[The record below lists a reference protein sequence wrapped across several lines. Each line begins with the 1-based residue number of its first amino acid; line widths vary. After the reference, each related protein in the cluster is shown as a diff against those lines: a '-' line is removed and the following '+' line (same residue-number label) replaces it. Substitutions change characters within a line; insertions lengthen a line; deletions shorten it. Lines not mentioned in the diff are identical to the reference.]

1 MEIKILRRVRAESSL
16 RPPRHRRALLD
27 GVSLRVPHRS
37 TEPGR
42 PRHRRGLVPDSL
54 VDFHTQVVC
63 DDEDDP
69 ATCRGFLL
77 AVYDHDYSGAAA
89 MFFRRYQRER
99 PEPVTILS
107 GATPE
112 GAAFL
117 AHAHERLLECHV
129 LHGGPAGA
137 YEASTVIGGAASR
150 AA

>member
-1 MEIKILRRVRAESSL
+1 MIQHERA
-16 RPPRHRRALLD
+16 
-27 GVSLRVPHRS
+27 VKF
-37 TEPGR
+37 
-42 PRHRRGLVPDSL
+42 
-54 VDFHTQVVC
+54 DFHT
-63 DDEDDP
+63 
-69 ATCRGFLL
+69 G
-77 AVYDHDYSGAAA
+77 
-89 MFFRRYQRER
+89 RYQRER

-129 LHGGPAGA
+129 YMEDPPYTA